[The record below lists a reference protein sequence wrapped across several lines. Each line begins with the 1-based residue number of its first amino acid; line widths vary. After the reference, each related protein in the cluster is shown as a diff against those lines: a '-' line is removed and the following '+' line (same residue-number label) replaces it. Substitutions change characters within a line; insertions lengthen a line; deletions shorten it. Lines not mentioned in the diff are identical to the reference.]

1 MERDW
6 TISELDEM
14 FSDELEYLYPSDNP
28 VWEEDEQET
37 EEQEYFKQINYLL
50 DSEVIFTQ
58 EQLEEELSIRFT
70 NNQLRTFK
78 LFMLNMFVYDKAIG
92 FSYGNNPHPV

>member
-37 EEQEYFKQINYLL
+37 EEKENFKQINYLL

-58 EQLEEELSIRFT
+58 EQLEEELRLKIGALGQAEISSPALISNIVISISSEHPD
-70 NNQLRTFK
+70 K
-78 LFMLNMFVYDKAIG
+78 L
-92 FSYGNNPHPV
+92 

>member
-70 NNQLRTFK
+70 NNQLSPD
-78 LFMLNMFVYDKAIG
+78 LDMEM
-92 FSYGNNPHPV
+92 

>member
-14 FSDELEYLYPSDNP
+14 FSDELEYLYPPDNP
-28 VWEEDEQET
+28 ALEEDEQET
-37 EEQEYFKQINYLL
+37 EEKENFKQINYLL

-70 NNQLRTFK
+70 NNEYVCL
-78 LFMLNMFVYDKAIG
+78 
-92 FSYGNNPHPV
+92 